1 MTMSWLDAEAHREY
15 HEVSSLFPLLE
26 GAEYEALKA
35 DIAQNGL
42 LEPIWLHPDGSI
54 IDGRNRHRACV
65 EMGTQPRFRTWNG
78 EGSLVAFVV
87 SLNLN
92 RRHLNES
99 QRAMVAARIA
109 SMPQGARTD
118 LAPIGA
124 TSQPEAAKA
133 VNVGRRSVQRAQKVI
148 DQGIAELQRAVD
160 TGKVAVS
167 VGARVAEMPQEQQS
181 FFVDAVNSGAS
192 ASKAK
197 RETERHF
204 RKQAPPLP
212 EGKYSV
218 LYADPPWQYNNSGFH
233 NSAESQY
240 PTMSVEE
247 ISNLPVQDLA
257 TDETIL
263 FLWATNPL
271 LPEALQVMRAWGFEY
286 KTNIAWVKDR
296 GRGWGWW
303 LRSKHELLLIGVR
316 SDARHPEVRLDSCF
330 LADRGSVHSKKPEA
344 AYEIIERMYPT
355 CPRIELFA
363 RETREGWAA
372 WGDEV

>member
-1 MTMSWLDAEAHREY
+1 MTMSWLDAESGREY

-26 GAEYEALKA
+26 GADYEALKA

-54 IDGRNRHRACV
+54 IDGRNRYRACI
-65 EMGTQPRFRTWNG
+65 ETGTEPRFRTWNG
-78 EGSLVAFVV
+78 EGSLVAFVL
-87 SLNLN
+87 SLNLH
-92 RRHLNES
+92 RRHLDES

-124 TSQPEAAKA
+124 ASQPEAAKA

-148 DQGIAELQRAVD
+148 DKGIAELQRAVD

-167 VGARVAEMPQEQQS
+167 VGARVAEMPQEQQG

-218 LYADPPWQYNNSGFH
+218 LYADPPWQYDNTGFH
-233 NSAESQY
+233 QSAESQY

-271 LPEALQVMRAWGFEY
+271 LPEALQVMHAWGFEY

-303 LRSKHELLLIGVR
+303 LRSKHELLLVGVR
-316 SDARHPEVRLDSCF
+316 SKAKHPEVRLDSCF
-330 LADRGSVHSKKPEA
+330 LADRGSVHSKKPEV

-363 RETREGWAA
+363 RETREGWTA
-372 WGDEV
+372 WGNEV

>member
-1 MTMSWLDAEAHREY
+1 MTMSWLDAEARREY

-54 IDGRNRHRACV
+54 IDGRNRYRACI
-65 EMGTQPRFRTWNG
+65 ETGTEPRFRTWSG
-78 EGSLVAFVV
+78 EGSLVAFVL
-87 SLNLN
+87 SLNLH
-92 RRHLNES
+92 RRHLDES

-109 SMPQGARTD
+109 NMPAHRPESGSID
-118 LAPIGA
+118 LL
-124 TSQPEAAKA
+124 SQPEAAETL
-133 VNVGRRSVQRAQKVI
+133 NISVKSVKRAKKVI
-148 DQGIAELQRAVD
+148 KQGTPELQRAVD
-160 TGKVAVS
+160 AGKVAVS
-167 VGARVAEMPQEQQS
+167 VGARVAEMPQEHQD

-197 RETERHF
+197 SETERHF

-218 LYADPPWQYNNSGFH
+218 LYADPPWQYDNSGFH
-233 NSAESQY
+233 QSAESQY

-303 LRSKHELLLIGVR
+303 LRSKHELLLIGTR
-316 SDARHPEVRLDSCF
+316 SEARHPEVRLDSCF
-330 LADRGSVHSKKPEA
+330 LADRGSVHSKKPEV